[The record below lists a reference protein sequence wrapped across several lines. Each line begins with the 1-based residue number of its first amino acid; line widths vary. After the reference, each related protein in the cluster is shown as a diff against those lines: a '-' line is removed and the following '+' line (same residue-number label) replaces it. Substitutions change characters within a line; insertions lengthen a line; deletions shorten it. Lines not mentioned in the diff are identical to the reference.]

1 MTNEILTGIATLVG
15 GEILLHVLF
24 FLLSKFIGKGKKDKV
39 DRTSI
44 LKGVL
49 ERLFVVVSFFYG
61 FTSALTLL
69 GALKIATRI
78 KDTEDKVSNDF
89 FVIGNLISILF
100 GIAYYIVLRELID
113 IEL

>member
-1 MTNEILTGIATLVG
+1 MTNEILIGIATLVG
-15 GEILLHVLF
+15 GEILLHFLF

-61 FTSALTLL
+61 FSSALTLL